1 MTSFIKKYLFN
12 FGLLK
17 LNKKRNA
24 VVGIDITSS
33 AVKLVEL
40 RKSSLGYHIENIAMV
55 PIQFDKVDHQST
67 ETYII
72 GQAIQKALTQSHST
86 AKQAIV
92 AVGGA
97 SVITKSISIPAVL
110 SEDEIM
116 EQIIID
122 TPKHLQLSSNDI
134 NIDFII
140 QGVNE
145 INTNLLD
152 VLLVAARKESV
163 EHKIAV
169 LRHAQLKSKIID
181 VETFTIGNALS
192 LLTSQL
198 PYDIHDKTIAV
209 VDIGANVTTL
219 HVIHRSQSI
228 YTRELAFGGKQLT
241 SHIAQAYQL
250 TLSEA
255 ELAKKQGDL
264 PENYLSDLLEPFKQS
279 IVEQIQ
285 RSIQLFSTSQ
295 RTHRIDSIILSGG
308 CAAIS
313 GIDTLVSNTL
323 NLPTYVANPFI
334 DMTYSSH
341 ITQQYLNENSSS
353 MLVACG
359 LALRNFD

>member
-1 MTSFIKKYLFN
+1 M
-12 FGLLK
+12 
-17 LNKKRNA
+17 
-24 VVGIDITSS
+24 VGIDITSS

-40 RKSSLGYHIENIAMV
+40 SKSSKGYHVESIAIV
-55 PIQFDKVDHQST
+55 PIHFNEVTSQFT

-72 GQAIQKALTQSHST
+72 GQTIQKTLKKSNTSARR
-86 AKQAIV
+86 AVV

-97 SVITKSISIPAVL
+97 SVITKSILIPAGL

-122 TPKHLQLSSNDI
+122 IPKHLQLSSDDI
-134 NIDFII
+134 NIDFLI

-145 INTNLLD
+145 INTNLLN

-163 EHKIAV
+163 EYKIAI
-169 LRHAQLKSKIID
+169 LKHARLEAKIIE
-181 VETFTIGNALS
+181 VETFTIANALS
-192 LLTSQL
+192 LLASQL
-198 PYDIHDKTIAV
+198 PYHVHDNTIAV

-228 YTRELAFGGKQLT
+228 YTRELAFGGNELT
-241 SHIAQAYQL
+241 SQIAQAYQL
-250 TLSEA
+250 TPSEA
-255 ELAKKQGDL
+255 ELAKKQGNL
-264 PENYLSDLLEPFKQS
+264 PKNYLIDILEPFKQR
-279 IVEQIQ
+279 IVQQIQ
-285 RSIQLFSTSQ
+285 RSMQFFSTSQ
-295 RTHRIDSIILSGG
+295 HAHRIESIILSGG

-313 GIDTLVSNTL
+313 GIDILVSNTL

-334 DMTYSSH
+334 DMTYSPH
-341 ITQQYLNENSSS
+341 IHPQYLNEHSSS